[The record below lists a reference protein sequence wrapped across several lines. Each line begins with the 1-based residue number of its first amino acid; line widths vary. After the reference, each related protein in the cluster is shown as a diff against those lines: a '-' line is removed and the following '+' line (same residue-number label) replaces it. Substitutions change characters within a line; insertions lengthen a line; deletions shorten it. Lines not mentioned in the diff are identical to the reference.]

1 MIWNIQDLEGALT
14 PSVDIEEQIALVAE
28 HDNHRNEEKWIVP
41 NRFSERL
48 GNAESQAADDV
59 LLAGDQVEG
68 SVLAAGRVIVL
79 NSR

>member
-1 MIWNIQDLEGALT
+1 MIRNCQELEGALA
-14 PSVDIEEQIALVAE
+14 PRVDIEEQIGLVAE
-28 HDNHRNEEKWIVP
+28 HDYHGNEEKWVVP

-48 GNAESQAADDV
+48 GDAEGQAADDV

-68 SVLAAGRVIVL
+68 SVLAAGWVIVL